1 MKNLNSVYLVIL
13 ILQEKKMDY
22 SDYLSILY
30 DYENKEVGSEEKSIL
45 FKVINSVDLSAQIG
59 SYLKFRDKN
68 QMGDTPAMSKLLGL
82 KLLTEKKGLILRGAR
97 KYQLTSTGLFY
108 VLSETRTYPPNLLK
122 KYSNDPILLALLY
135 EYFEVDTIASS
146 TGRFYSLVTHYL
158 RQCCRIT
165 LNWLEDT
172 QNSSEEH
179 KNKLMSRLLFELE
192 FNAKLLA
199 FRIMTLYSDSNI
211 LSLTPK
217 SESGDS
223 DVAYY
228 ELESHMKETLA
239 KDNKFIELL
248 RKTNADIKNG
258 LKEFTNS

>member
-1 MKNLNSVYLVIL
+1 
-13 ILQEKKMDY
+13 MDY
-22 SDYLSILY
+22 SDYFSILY
-30 DYENKEVGSEEKSIL
+30 DYENKEVSSEEKSIL

-68 QMGDTPAMSKLLGL
+68 QMGDTSAMSKLLGL
-82 KLLTEKKGLILRGAR
+82 KLLTEKKGLILRGSR

-135 EYFEVDTIASS
+135 QYFEVDTIALS

-172 QNSSEEH
+172 QNSNEEQ
-179 KNKLMSRLLFELE
+179 KSKLMNRLLFELE

-248 RKTNADIKNG
+248 RKTNTDIKNG
-258 LKEFTNS
+258 FKEFTNS

>member
-1 MKNLNSVYLVIL
+1 
-13 ILQEKKMDY
+13 MDY
-22 SDYLSILY
+22 TNYLSILY
-30 DYENKEVGSEEKSIL
+30 DYKNKEVGSEEKSIL
-45 FKVINSVDLSAQIG
+45 FKVINSVDLSEQIG
-59 SYLKFRDKN
+59 SYLKLRDKN
-68 QMGDTPAMSKLLGL
+68 QIGDSSAMSKLLGL
-82 KLLTEKKGLILRGAR
+82 KFLSEKKGLILRGTR

-108 VLSETRTYPPNLLK
+108 VLTETRTYPPSLLK
-122 KYSNDPILLALLY
+122 KYSDDPILQALLY
-135 EYFEVDTIASS
+135 QYFEVDTISSS
-146 TGRFYSLVTHYL
+146 TGRFFSLITQYL

-165 LNWLEDT
+165 ANWLEDT

-199 FRIMTLYSDSNI
+199 FRIVTLYSDSNI

-228 ELESHMKETLA
+228 ELESNMKQTLA
-239 KDNKFIELL
+239 KDKKFIELL
-248 RKTNADIKNG
+248 RKTNADIKDG
-258 LKEFTNS
+258 FKEFTN